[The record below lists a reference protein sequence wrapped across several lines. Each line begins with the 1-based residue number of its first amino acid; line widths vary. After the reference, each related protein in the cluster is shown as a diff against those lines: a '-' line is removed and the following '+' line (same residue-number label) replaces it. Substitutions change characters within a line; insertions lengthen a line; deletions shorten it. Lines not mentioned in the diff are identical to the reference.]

1 MKKMI
6 CLFPGQGSQEVGMGE
21 DLFAD
26 FFDLVYLAND
36 ILGYDIRE
44 ICINNADNKIH
55 QTKYT
60 QPILFVVNAL
70 SYFKFLEERENPDI
84 VLGHSLGEFNAILAA
99 GIFDFE
105 MGLKIV
111 KKRGELMAE
120 VRDGGMA
127 AVIGLP
133 IEDVSQILQENY
145 PELDIA
151 NINARNQIVISG
163 PKQLIEK
170 AGETFEEEYASY
182 KILAVSGAF
191 HSRYMKPVQEKFRN
205 FLQQFNFAEPKLE
218 VISNVAA
225 RPYTQNKTIDLLVAQ
240 IASPVLWKDSI
251 EYLLPQ
257 YEIDCVQL
265 GPGKIL
271 TNLYDK
277 IKQQFTALDNN

>member
-1 MKKMI
+1 MI

-21 DLFAD
+21 DLFSD
-26 FFDLVYLAND
+26 FLDLVYLAND

-44 ICINNADNKIH
+44 ICINNTDNKIH

-84 VLGHSLGEFNAILAA
+84 VLGHSLGEFNALLAA

-105 MGLKIV
+105 DGLKIV

-120 VRDGGMA
+120 VKNGGMA
-127 AVIGLP
+127 AVIGLA

-151 NINARNQIVISG
+151 NINTRNQIVISG

-182 KILAVSGAF
+182 KLLAVSGAF

-218 VISNVAA
+218 VISNVSA
-225 RPYTQNKTIDLLVAQ
+225 RPYTHNKIIDLLADQ

-251 EYLLPQ
+251 EYLLHQ

-265 GPGKIL
+265 GPAKIL